1 MFTQAAKIIS
11 DIGEARVASERA
23 GIQLLTP
30 EDVASLFAVD
40 KRTVLKWARDGKLGR
55 VKISGKVILF
65 TSESVNLFVK
75 SKIEGV
81 ESATVPNPKPRARA
95 EKSVKKGGVRQ
106 TSRKSSWRSLREEVT
121 KKCL

>member
-1 MFTQAAKIIS
+1 MITQAAKIFS
-11 DIGEARVASERA
+11 DLGEAHVAPERA

-75 SKIEGV
+75 SQIEGV

-106 TSRKSSWRSLREEVT
+106 TSRKSSWRSLREEAT
-121 KKCL
+121 QWL

>member
-1 MFTQAAKIIS
+1 MMNQAAQIIS
-11 DIGEARVASERA
+11 DSMETPVVQDRA
-23 GIQLLTP
+23 GIRLLTP
-30 EDVASLFAVD
+30 EDVGSLFNVD
-40 KRTVLKWARDGKLGR
+40 KRTVLKWAREGKLER
-55 VKISGKVILF
+55 VKISGKIVLF

-106 TSRKSSWRSLREEVT
+106 TSRKSSWRSLREEAT
-121 KKCL
+121 QWL